1 MISKKDLI
9 SDLKFCQTL
18 MDKLILYASM
28 HYETEHFW
36 ASNHTVIQND
46 IKRLRRELN
55 DINHKLEWDYKNE

>member
-9 SDLKFCQTL
+9 SDLKFCQAL
-18 MDKLILYASM
+18 MDKLVSYAQKNYKSDK
-28 HYETEHFW
+28 FW

-55 DINHKLEWDYKNE
+55 DINHKLEWDYRNE